1 MTSCPSRGSS
11 GNPLLAPALALVL
24 TATPATA
31 RVAVDDT
38 RSRPTVD
45 GTVLVH
51 DTDDGRFRIRYTLEG
66 ADALGSLAE
75 DDAPANGLP
84 DAVDAVVE
92 GLVGAWELYV
102 EDEGWRAP
110 GDDGTEG
117 GDGRLDVYMRHIDHN
132 GVAHA
137 EWHGDHWAAYLE
149 VEPDVAD
156 MGWDLLASV
165 AAHELHHAIQY
176 SYTVGTHTWVY
187 ESSATYAQY
196 RLYADPAAMAAAL
209 QLLWSLR
216 LEDPGIGLDV
226 VGDRLEYATL
236 IWVKY
241 LVDRSGGDMTVFR
254 TWWEILE
261 ESPEWRDSL
270 DELALELGEADGLA
284 LYEGFAEWLYFACDR
299 DDGNHWSEDD
309 GLVCL
314 MPLEATL
321 VHDSGGMPDAWEVD
335 PGPDPVAAAL
345 AVVALDGEG
354 ALTLRC
360 EGPTDG
366 RWSIRGVFLDG
377 GAAVERTSSEWGG
390 WGFVE
395 LTAFPPDGADELLVV
410 LANYGA
416 ETEASFACSAERGMG
431 TGDDDTDDP
440 DPLLDDD
447 TEGCACGHDGAP
459 RERAWVAV
467 VWSGMLG
474 ALGAWRR
481 RLSWRRGR

>member
-1 MTSCPSRGSS
+1 MTSCPSSGSS
-11 GNPLLAPALALVL
+11 GHPLLAPVLALALV
-24 TATPATA
+24 ATPATA

-176 SYTVGTHTWVY
+176 SYAVGTHTWVY

-321 VHDSGGMPDAWEVD
+321 DHRVESVPDAWEVD
-335 PGPDPVAAAL
+335 PGPDPVATAL
-345 AVVALDGEG
+345 AVVALGGEET
-354 ALTLRC
+354 LTLAC
-360 EGPTDG
+360 DGPDEG
-366 RWSIRGVFLDG
+366 RWSLRAVALDG
-377 GAAVERTSSEWGG
+377 GTAVDRWSAEAGG
-390 WGFVE
+390 DGRVD
-395 LTAFPPDGADELLVV
+395 LTVSPPDGADEVLLV
-410 LANYGA
+410 LANYDA
-416 ETEASFACSAERGMG
+416 ETGASYSCSA
-431 TGDDDTDDP
+431 DP
-440 DPLLDDD
+440 GEGPLDDD
-447 TEGCACGHDGAP
+447 DGVDPEGIGEDPGGCDCRHDSQVSGP
-459 RERAWVAV
+459 WRTAV
-467 VWSGMLG
+467 GWMGVLAGLG
-474 ALGAWRR
+474 ARR
-481 RLSWRRGR
+481 RFSWRRGR